1 MFLLWRCYETLQRC
15 PLVVSFFFSVLP
27 FFLFVSER
35 LVRVFSLVLSF
46 DWLSEERTQSQSQL
60 KELKMDRL
68 REMLRRLKEELGG
81 SDSENGSESG
91 SGGGS
96 SSSSLSLSS
105 SSSCAS
111 SDSDEAPQSKATCS
125 FKDLKAQMETLL
137 EEPERPFRPGDVV
150 VWKDGCKN
158 RKRPRDDDFAVVAHV
173 LDHPIY
179 GDEFVSFLSQKQHTG
194 FSLLN
199 SHLFFFLFTT
209 ETNREA
215 RTSRS
220 PLTLL

>member
-1 MFLLWRCYETLQRC
+1 
-15 PLVVSFFFSVLP
+15 
-27 FFLFVSER
+27 
-35 LVRVFSLVLSF
+35 
-46 DWLSEERTQSQSQL
+46 
-60 KELKMDRL
+60 
-68 REMLRRLKEELGG
+68 MLRRLKEELGG

-199 SHLFFFLFTT
+199 SHLFFFFLFTT

>member
-1 MFLLWRCYETLQRC
+1 MNDLCA
-15 PLVVSFFFSVLP
+15 FFFP
-27 FFLFVSER
+27 F
-35 LVRVFSLVLSF
+35 LSF
-46 DWLSEERTQSQSQL
+46 DWQSEERTQSQSQL

-81 SDSENGSESG
+81 SDSESG
-91 SGGGS
+91 SGGGGGS

-111 SDSDEAPQSKATCS
+111 SDSDEAPQSRATCS